1 MRKKNRIRQT
11 FNYIKIRYK
20 KNDSFSPQVEYLFIN
35 PYTHEKIDLSLCENT
50 KINIYVPFNLSE
62 ENINLYNFVKNQ
74 GYNIFNP
81 SDSFYNDICTP
92 FNSFNDTDVLIKDRK
107 KDYYNKEL
115 VFCEEGCEFDSINI
129 NLNKVKCKCEIKKEI
144 RTDTKFSTSK
154 LLENFYKID
163 SFSNFKIFI
172 CYNLVFNKNGQ
183 IKNYGSY
190 IILGITFSFI
200 LSTVINIITYS
211 KKINNILESILDHQS
226 KLIDFSKNVNL
237 NKDKIDLDG
246 EKKPNEENLEI
257 SSKANIKKN
266 RKKKKK
272 KKIKVNKSQNQQENN
287 SNKEKIEHNENNNI
301 ISSDLRKFNQNNTV
315 NIQPNPP
322 KKISIKSQINLIKV
336 RDNSKE
342 VLEESNKNQDI
353 LIFKEN
359 KENIN
364 KLEKI
369 NKIKTDDNKNEE
381 IIEMIIKNVEKEK
394 RIKYFNNEELNSLK
408 YKYAL
413 EIDDRTYI
421 QYYWSLLKNKHLIIF
436 TFIANDDYNIFLL
449 KLSFFLIS
457 FSLYFAVNAMFFS
470 DDTIHKQY
478 EDKGKYNFVY
488 QLPKILYSTI
498 ISVITNMLLKKLS
511 LSQNDIL
518 KIKHNVDINKA

>member
-1 MRKKNRIRQT
+1 M
-11 FNYIKIRYK
+11 
-20 KNDSFSPQVEYLFIN
+20 
-35 PYTHEKIDLSLCENT
+35 
-50 KINIYVPFNLSE
+50 
-62 ENINLYNFVKNQ
+62 
-74 GYNIFNP
+74 
-81 SDSFYNDICTP
+81 
-92 FNSFNDTDVLIKDRK
+92 
-107 KDYYNKEL
+107 
-115 VFCEEGCEFDSINI
+115 
-129 NLNKVKCKCEIKKEI
+129 
-144 RTDTKFSTSK
+144 
-154 LLENFYKID
+154 
-163 SFSNFKIFI
+163 
-172 CYNLVFNKNGQ
+172 
-183 IKNYGSY
+183 
-190 IILGITFSFI
+190 
-200 LSTVINIITYS
+200 
-211 KKINNILESILDHQS
+211 
-226 KLIDFSKNVNL
+226 
-237 NKDKIDLDG
+237 
-246 EKKPNEENLEI
+246 
-257 SSKANIKKN
+257 
-266 RKKKKK
+266 
-272 KKIKVNKSQNQQENN
+272 
-287 SNKEKIEHNENNNI
+287 
-301 ISSDLRKFNQNNTV
+301 RKFNQNNTV

-488 QLPKILYSTI
+488 QLPKILYLTI

-518 KIKHNVDINKA
+518 KIKHNVDINKAKEQSKKVQKCLKLKFILFIIFGFLLLFFFWYYLSCFCSVFANTQIPLIKDTIISYIMSMLYPFVLNLLPGFLRIPALKKNSRKILYIISKIIALI